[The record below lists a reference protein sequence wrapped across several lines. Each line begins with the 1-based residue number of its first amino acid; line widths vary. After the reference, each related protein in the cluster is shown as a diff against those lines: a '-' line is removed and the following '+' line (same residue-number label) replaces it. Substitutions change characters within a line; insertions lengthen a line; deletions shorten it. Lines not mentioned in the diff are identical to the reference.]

1 LSAGGIK
8 SPLNAAHRRALAIC
22 IISVKNVFDTFLSFD
37 TDTLCSIPILHYV
50 RTANTV
56 FAMMKIHF
64 AASRLDTDFQETID
78 RDLNVEFYIDELLK
92 SLQELSR
99 TRKLRAAAIFHL
111 VLLMLRTWFR
121 RQKSQTDPELLHV
134 HRNDTIFH
142 TVLQTADAIN
152 ADSNV
157 HGGNARPHETAIAS
171 SFFDVQPTTE
181 NAMPPD
187 VDPWPL
193 DQDEE
198 MLPWNELDFESF
210 LDTDNSV
217 LLQIALE
224 RLGGLVG

>member
-1 LSAGGIK
+1 
-8 SPLNAAHRRALAIC
+8 
-22 IISVKNVFDTFLSFD
+22 
-37 TDTLCSIPILHYV
+37 
-50 RTANTV
+50 
-56 FAMMKIHF
+56 MKIHF
-64 AASRLDTDFQETID
+64 AARRLDTDLRETID
-78 RDLNVEFYIDELLK
+78 RDLNVEFYIDKLLK
-92 SLQELSR
+92 SLQDLSR
-99 TRKLRAAAIFHL
+99 TRKLRVAAIFHL

-134 HRNDTIFH
+134 RRNDTIFH

-152 ADSNV
+152 ADSNMY
-157 HGGNARPHETAIAS
+157 GGNARAHETAIAS
-171 SFFDVQPTTE
+171 SFFHVQPTAE
-181 NAMPPD
+181 SDMPPD

-198 MLPWNELDFESF
+198 MLPWNEFDFESF

>member
-1 LSAGGIK
+1 
-8 SPLNAAHRRALAIC
+8 
-22 IISVKNVFDTFLSFD
+22 
-37 TDTLCSIPILHYV
+37 
-50 RTANTV
+50 
-56 FAMMKIHF
+56 MMKIHF
-64 AASRLDTDFQETID
+64 AASRLDSDLQETID
-78 RDLNVEFYIDELLK
+78 RDLNAEFYIDELLK

-121 RQKSQTDPELLHV
+121 RQKSQTDPELVHV
-134 HRNDTIFH
+134 RRNDTIFH

-157 HGGNARPHETAIAS
+157 HGGNARAQETAIAS
-171 SFFDVQPTTE
+171 SFFDVQPTAE
-181 NAMPPD
+181 SAMLD